1 MSAPLAPTIGGPR
14 PGFGL
19 RVRLDKP
26 KATASADFNCPCGHA
41 DGPVNGA
48 HEAESLVIR
57 AGRHMRDDCPLTEV
71 RAAAAL
77 RYARLSTTKRR
88 K

>member
-1 MSAPLAPTIGGPR
+1 MSGPTAPTIGDPR

-19 RVRLDKP
+19 RIRRDSNRSTP
-26 KATASADFNCPCGHA
+26 SADFNCPCGHA

-77 RYARLSTTKRR
+77 RYARLSNPRR